1 MSIAYWINVSL
12 HVLSALVWLGG
23 MLFLGLVGAPVLRA
37 IEPAAIR
44 QELFQQLGI
53 RFRRVGWWAIGVLV
67 VTGTINLYFRGLLVW
82 QNGLGDIGF
91 WTTPMGQALAWKLI
105 AATVMILVSTVHDFF
120 LGPAAGRAQPGS
132 ERAQKLRRYAA
143 LLGRVNALI
152 GIVLV
157 VAAVRVARGG

>member
-82 QNGLGDIGF
+82 RSGLGDIGF
-91 WTTPMGQALAWKLI
+91 WSTSMGQALAWKLI
-105 AATVMILVSTVHDFF
+105 AATLMILNSAVHDFIV
-120 LGPAAGRAQPGS
+120 GPAAGRAQPGS
-132 ERAQKLRRYAA
+132 ERAQTLRRRAA
-143 LLGRVNALI
+143 MLGRVNALI
-152 GIVLV
+152 GVVLV